1 MTRSPCLLSDVT
13 GHRHRPSSEAIVT
26 GHGLVGCTPQV
37 AKEEGLSRILIVDW
51 DVHHGNGTQDIFYE
65 DKSVPALLRPHAD
78 LIITMA
84 SPA

>member
-13 GHRHRPSSEAIVT
+13 GHCHRPSSEAIVT

-51 DVHHGNGTQDIFYE
+51 DVHHGNVTRNQTE
-65 DKSVPALLRPHAD
+65 DDGPTVTESQPE
-78 LIITMA
+78 
-84 SPA
+84 